1 MQIPFVKYIEALVVG
16 KLSDAHIQQKLGEIS
31 LKFPDKGIQIVREK
45 FSKERPDYFYGK
57 EEIELTWLE
66 NWDIEKMYGHL
77 FNMEVPPGTHGITGA
92 FEVLNDPLMYRL
104 ITSMALAGITKEDI
118 ELIVNGKY
126 NIHYSSE
133 DIEEFL
139 KYFFN
144 VEKWTLS
151 DKKEYVTQIADQSLQ
166 RFYTLALKG
175 DKDYLLWKLGAAPDK
190 SFNLMLRD
198 MMVDSYYNFKER
210 SKVDPDTAQR
220 WGGLAVKL
228 TDRLEKLE
236 KDTDNKQDLFEA
248 IQFQIETL
256 VVNTDSGTNKKRSL
270 ANDTDKIKHISEVN
284 QYD

>member
-1 MQIPFVKYIEALVVG
+1 
-16 KLSDAHIQQKLGEIS
+16 
-31 LKFPDKGIQIVREK
+31 
-45 FSKERPDYFYGK
+45 
-57 EEIELTWLE
+57 
-66 NWDIEKMYGHL
+66 MYGHL